1 MHNFLDC
8 GTEYLTK
15 ILKNIKNQF
24 WLDVFNAHI
33 ELQSNN
39 QPKEI
44 HEFQASALF
53 YNKNIKVAN
62 TSIYYQA
69 CYERGIKLINDITGK
84 NGNLLTYQEVKELF
98 NIKINFLQYHGLCN
112 AIKEWKKRLKI
123 NTINEKLQNPIVPF
137 GLHIYMR
144 NKKGTKDMYKILNSN
159 NETPAGKIAW
169 KKIFNFSE
177 EEWKKIYKWPFEI
190 TNNTTLQWFQSR
202 INHNIL
208 ATNKYLHKIKLIN
221 NPTCSFCTKE
231 PETVEHLLW
240 DCEHTQKILYD
251 FKDWCESNNTSI
263 NLQKQSFLF
272 GVLDN
277 KTSIVEQQIL
287 LEIKYYIY
295 FCRCTKAKLNVT
307 ALKCKLKLL
316 YCTNERIAIL
326 ENKYE
331 QFVNS
336 WENFSHAIA

>member
-15 ILKNIKNQF
+15 ISKNIKNQF

-123 NTINEKLQNPIVPF
+123 NTINEKLQNPKVPF

-169 KKIFNFSE
+169 N
-177 EEWKKIYKWPFEI
+177 
-190 TNNTTLQWFQSR
+190 
-202 INHNIL
+202 
-208 ATNKYLHKIKLIN
+208 
-221 NPTCSFCTKE
+221 
-231 PETVEHLLW
+231 
-240 DCEHTQKILYD
+240 KIL
-251 FKDWCESNNTSI
+251 TSVKK
-263 NLQKQSFLF
+263 NGKKFTN
-272 GVLDN
+272 GH
-277 KTSIVEQQIL
+277 
-287 LEIKYYIY
+287 
-295 FCRCTKAKLNVT
+295 
-307 ALKCKLKLL
+307 LK
-316 YCTNERIAIL
+316 
-326 ENKYE
+326 
-331 QFVNS
+331 
-336 WENFSHAIA
+336 